1 MKEKVQTMEII
12 PAEVARKRT
21 DTALTARRLHE
32 IMVKISRRIQETA
45 KGEYHDDEYSLEL
58 CYNEEQIEMVRV
70 DLENL
75 GYRIIQK
82 GTENRFYLSW

>member
-12 PAEVARKRT
+12 PAEVARKETDGFDRT
-21 DTALTARRLHE
+21 ETAWNHGKNLA
-32 IMVKISRRIQETA
+32 RRIQETA

-82 GTENRFYLSW
+82 ETENRFYLSW

>member
-1 MKEKVQTMEII
+1 MKEKIQIMEII

-21 DTALTARRLHE
+21 DKALTARRLNE
-32 IMVKISRRIQETA
+32 IMVKVARRIQETE

-58 CYNEEQIEMVRV
+58 CYSEEQIEMVRV

-75 GYRIIQK
+75 GYHIIRK
-82 GTENRFYLSW
+82 GNENRFYLSW

>member
-1 MKEKVQTMEII
+1 MKEKVQIMEII

-21 DTALTARRLHE
+21 DKALTARRLNE
-32 IMVKISRRIQETA
+32 IMVKIARRIQETE

-58 CYNEEQIEMVRV
+58 CYNEEQIEMLRA

-75 GYRIIQK
+75 GYRIIRK

>member
-12 PAEVARKRT
+12 PAEVARKKNRHGFDRT
-21 DTALTARRLHE
+21 ETEWNHGKNL
-32 IMVKISRRIQETA
+32 KKNSETA

-82 GTENRFYLSW
+82 ETENRFYLSW